1 MNGVTWLTAFENS
14 STELRLV
21 PMIAGASIAVLVG
34 MALLLIRAFA
44 GPDIYNR
51 ILAVNNFGTKTVL
64 VLALYGFL
72 TERPDFLDIAIV
84 YALCNFIATIAIL
97 KYFEYGDLGHVGE
110 QPEDERQ

>member
-1 MNGVTWLTAFENS
+1 MV
-14 STELRLV
+14 
-21 PMIAGASIAVLVG
+21 AGALIAVLVG

-64 VLALYGFL
+64 VIALYGFL
-72 TERPDFLDIAIV
+72 TDRPDFLDIAIV